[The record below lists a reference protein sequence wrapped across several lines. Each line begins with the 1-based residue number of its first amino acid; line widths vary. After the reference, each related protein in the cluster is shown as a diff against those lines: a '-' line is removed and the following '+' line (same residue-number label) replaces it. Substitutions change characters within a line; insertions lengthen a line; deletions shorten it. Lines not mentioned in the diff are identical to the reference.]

1 MLGRQLCALAL
12 TFLGS
17 FAALATNENVLCL
30 QNQLAAAG
38 YDPGGIDGHVRPG
51 TYDAFDS
58 YADARRLPGSRRLS
72 PGTALSLC
80 RLIGLDDT
88 AMQRFW
94 PVSAGTLRMVFEPGL
109 SPALQTFVEERLPT
123 IHQQAAQRLGVTLA
137 GTDTV
142 IVGTS
147 RRALNAL
154 LDEHLPE
161 GIVFE
166 NADAALDEQC
176 TRRSRLGGFTVG
188 GTAVFCLPAQ
198 ATLDGSVDRTDLID
212 LIAHEV
218 VHLVVRQIMPAPP
231 GDSTDPE
238 RVALTGPLWLH
249 EGHAVVHADS
259 ISHHTTPRD
268 LRRSLLRHFA
278 GRPLPDLRQLETR
291 AALVRARGDVYRA
304 GAIAVS
310 LLIDAHGEET
320 LGALYEAMARDVPF
334 DAAFAQ
340 SFGYPLATF
349 YDGYAALARSAVDA
363 GPRHPTA
370 DPVRCVQAQLN
381 AAGHNA
387 GYADGQI
394 GPRTLNALAALR
406 DATGLHRAPALT
418 AESAAL
424 WCRLIGLDDP
434 AQRDFWPARDRPV
447 DLSVAWDVD
456 AATAAHIRDRFPAL
470 HRRAATAFQTP
481 PSTTDRVLI
490 AGSGEGLRTL
500 IAAVWP
506 GLRAVDWPEPIR
518 ALVDAGCADETAATT
533 VAGLGA
539 LCLGPGPDADLDETL
554 AGMAAALIWHQA
566 TGPEG
571 AGPAAPAWLR
581 DGVVHYV
588 ELTAGRQLDPT
599 QMRLG
604 LVADIRRG
612 PRIALDTATGA
623 EARTRG
629 AVAVSLL
636 AAARGPASVGQLMTA
651 LGTGVPFAEAFE
663 DVFGIPPDRFA
674 AHFPGLPTQRIATA
688 RPSPRDLGQPAMR
701 SPVN

>member
-1 MLGRQLCALAL
+1 MLGRLLCALAL

-17 FAALATNENVLCL
+17 FGALATNENVLCL

-38 YDPGGIDGHVRPG
+38 YDPGTIDGHVRPG

-80 RLIGLDDT
+80 RLIGLDDA

-94 PVSAGTLRMVFEPGL
+94 PVSTGTLRMVFEPGL
-109 SPALQTFVEERLPT
+109 SPALQTFIEERLPA
-123 IHQQAAQRLGVTLA
+123 IHRQTAQQLGITLA

-147 RRALNAL
+147 RAALSAL

-166 NADAALDEQC
+166 NADTALDEQC

-198 ATLDGSVDRTDLID
+198 ATLGGSVDPTDLID

-218 VHLVVRQIMPAPP
+218 VHLVVRQILPAPP
-231 GDSTDPE
+231 GDSSDPE

-249 EGHAVVHADS
+249 EGHAVVHADG
-259 ISHHTTPRD
+259 ISHHSSPRD

-278 GRPLPDLRQLETR
+278 GRSLPDLRQLETR
-291 AALVRARGDVYRA
+291 GALARARGDVYRV

-310 LLIDAHGEET
+310 LLIDAHGEEA
-320 LGALYEAMARDVPF
+320 LGTLYEAMARDVPF

-340 SFGYPLATF
+340 SFGYALNTF

-363 GPRHPTA
+363 GPRQPAA

-394 GPRTLNALAALR
+394 GPRTLAALAALR
-406 DATGLHRAPALT
+406 DVAGLHRAPALT
-418 AESAAL
+418 PESAAL

-434 AQRDFWPARDRPV
+434 AQRDFWPAREQPV
-447 DLSVAWDVD
+447 ALSVAWDVD

-470 HRRAATAFQTP
+470 HRRAAMAFQVP
-481 PSTTDRVLI
+481 LSTTDRVVI
-490 AGSGEGLRTL
+490 ASSGEGLRGL
-500 IAAVWP
+500 IA
-506 GLRAVDWPEPIR
+506 GDWPEPIR
-518 ALVDAGCADETAATT
+518 ALIDEGCTGGPAAAT
-533 VAGLGA
+533 VAGLAA
-539 LCLGPGPDADLDETL
+539 LCLGPGPAPDLDETL
-554 AGMAAALIWHQA
+554 AGMAATLIWHQT

-571 AGPAAPAWLR
+571 AGTTTPAWLR
-581 DGVVHYV
+581 AGFVHYV
-588 ELTAGRQLDPT
+588 ELTAGRQLEPT

-604 LVADIRRG
+604 LVADIRRR
-612 PRIALDTATGA
+612 PRIALDAATGA
-623 EARTRG
+623 EARSRG

-636 AAARGPASVGQLMTA
+636 VAAQGSASVGQLMA
-651 LGTGVPFAEAFE
+651 DLGAGVPFAEAFE
-663 DVFGIPPDRFA
+663 DIFGVPPDRFA
-674 AHFPGLPTQRIATA
+674 AHFPGLPTRRIAA
-688 RPSPRDLGQPAMR
+688 SFLSPRDLGQPAVR
-701 SPVN
+701 PPVN